1 MNVIFG
7 VGEGVGVGAKY
18 NFEKAPRL
26 GLEPRTCE
34 LTAPA
39 LPTELSGN
47 VCLI

>member
-7 VGEGVGVGAKY
+7 VGVGVGVGAKY

-34 LTAPA
+34 LTARP
-39 LPTELSGN
+39 LYQLSYRGMYA
-47 VCLI
+47 